1 MNFDEMITFISN
13 RLDRIE
19 NKLDTTLKDHENRIS
34 LIEGSLKT
42 EQRINKIVYTVLGIV
57 ISSLILFTSLKII

>member
-1 MNFDEMITFISN
+1 MNFDEMMTFISN

-42 EQRINKIVYTVLGIV
+42 EHRINKIVYTVLGIV
-57 ISSLILFTSLKII
+57 ISILILFTSLKII

>member
-1 MNFDEMITFISN
+1 MNPEEILSFIST

-42 EQRINKIVYTVLGIV
+42 TQRINKVIYTLIGILTS
-57 ISSLILFTSLKII
+57 ILILFTSRKII

>member
-1 MNFDEMITFISN
+1 MNFDEMMTFISN

-42 EQRINKIVYTVLGIV
+42 EQRINKIVYTVVGIV
-57 ISSLILFTSLKII
+57 ISTLILFTSLKII

>member
-1 MNFDEMITFISN
+1 MNFDEMMTFISN

>member
-1 MNFDEMITFISN
+1 MNLDEILSFLTT

-42 EQRINKIVYTVLGIV
+42 EQRINKIIYSIIGLV
-57 ISSLILFTSLKII
+57 ISSFILLSSLKII